1 MNSLHFFFS
10 PLFYYH
16 PIQMYPA
23 MAPVFIWV
31 HPFSCQMLHRHCYL
45 LESIANLLSDIF
57 WFSFR
62 TANWIMYL
70 PFTHIDI
77 DFIPCTI
84 CSPLVLLWLI
94 IFLVC
99 RWLLIGLFSFVSS
112 IRELLNSVGCVRLSE
127 TILPI
132 STSIVIKEI
141 VLIWLHLKA
150 YNCILIH
157 GSSNLKSRP
166 SFPFGRFVP
175 EFTYFSSLHNINVTL
190 TELSLHLHLAGS
202 LPIGGGYPWFDEY
215 GQENAK
221 TFCFGCILCQVN
233 WNFLDIW

>member
-1 MNSLHFFFS
+1 MMNSLHFSLPCSTTTLFRCIQPWHWFLSEFDLS
-10 PLFYYH
+10 P
-16 PIQMYPA
+16 
-23 MAPVFIWV
+23 V
-31 HPFSCQMLHRHCYL
+31 MLHRHCYL
-45 LESIANLLSDIF
+45 LESLANQLCDIF

-70 PFTHIDI
+70 PITRIDI

-84 CSPLVLLWLI
+84 CSQLMLLLLI
-94 IFLVC
+94 IFLAC

-157 GSSNLKSRP
+157 GSNNLKLRQ

-175 EFTYFSSLHNINVTL
+175 DFTYFSSLHQHKCYFNWIVTAP
-190 TELSLHLHLAGS
+190 TSCRKPS
-202 LPIGGGYPWFDEY
+202 DQWRISMVWWVWSR
-215 GQENAK
+215 K
-221 TFCFGCILCQVN
+221 CQN
-233 WNFLDIW
+233 LLFWLYIMPS